1 MNLALKKFED
11 DSILSNIKTVTPIE
25 KADTK
30 TMKAKKFLR
39 DMRNLID
46 DNEMITKYDQLIKL
60 IDLGRFATLPNEIN
74 KIYRQLEKEKINDTK
89 VQQLI
94 ASVVGKYVTDSFTDN
109 NNKEKPLDISP
120 EIVIS
125 ETFI

>member
-1 MNLALKKFED
+1 M
-11 DSILSNIKTVTPIE
+11 
-25 KADTK
+25 
-30 TMKAKKFLR
+30 
-39 DMRNLID
+39 
-46 DNEMITKYDQLIKL
+46 
-60 IDLGRFATLPNEIN
+60 IDLGRFATLTNEIN
-74 KIYRQLEKEKINDTK
+74 IIHRQLEKHKINIHK